1 MLDRL
6 KMLNFPTILFCGLTL
21 YNNSGNSSISTT
33 KYSSLIR
40 NAATGKF
47 EKWNRCNSDGIYFQQ
62 YYCIFASAAY
72 YIYFIP
78 KPKTQYTSEELNNIK
93 NIHF

>member
-47 EKWNRCNSDGIYFQQ
+47 EKNGIAAIPMVY
-62 YYCIFASAAY
+62 IF
-72 YIYFIP
+72 
-78 KPKTQYTSEELNNIK
+78 NNIIAYSLLLLIIFILYQNQK
-93 NIHF
+93 HSTHRRS